1 MSEDKI
7 ANNNKSS
14 NSIDKNEEV
23 MYSKSKQEGQ
33 IKSENKIS
41 IKKIKQIK
49 SNNIIKIVVISL
61 VGIMCLGVGFSYGKN
76 VGRELP
82 ATAKKYRANKVFATV
97 GDVSITGKQLQ
108 NRMEPLFYLQG
119 KSKLTDEE
127 ISAYEYSMLD
137 YMTTTEMLYLEAKSN
152 DIEVSEDE
160 IEEEYETTMR
170 SITQSFGMTEDE
182 YLKEFDLTEDYIK
195 KDLEKELIAVKYM
208 GKVTDVTEE
217 EAKNYYDKN
226 KDEFFE
232 VRGSHILI
240 KTTDD
245 EGNELSDDEKAKRK
259 EKAQKILKKA
269 KAGEDFA
276 ALAEEYSEDTSSTNG
291 GDLGFFKKGDMVESF
306 ENAIFSLEDNQI
318 YDEIVETDYGYHI
331 IKKTGEQYSSFED
344 EKEDLISQLSYNKQN
359 TLLDDLEAKYEI
371 EIKE

>member
-1 MSEDKI
+1 MSEDKMTDS
-7 ANNNKSS
+7 NKGQKP
-14 NSIDKNEEV
+14 IDKNGEV
-23 MYSKSKQEGQ
+23 IDNKKKQQ
-33 IKSENKIS
+33 DRIKSEDKSS
-41 IKKIKQIK
+41 IKKMKK
-49 SNNIIKIVVISL
+49 FKLNNITKIVAVAL
-61 VGIMCLGVGFSYGKN
+61 VGIICLGVGFSYGKS

-82 ATAKKYRANKVFATV
+82 ATAKKYSANKVFATV
-97 GDVSITGKQLQ
+97 GDVSITGKELQ
-108 NRMEPLFYLQG
+108 YRMDPLFYLQG

-152 DIEVSEDE
+152 NIEVTEDE
-160 IEEEYETTMR
+160 IEEEYETTMS

-182 YLKEFDLTEDYIK
+182 YLKEFGLTKDYIK

-208 GKVTDVTEE
+208 GEVTDVSEE

-259 EKAQKILKKA
+259 EKAEEILKKA
-269 KAGEDFA
+269 KAGEDFDT
-276 ALAEEYSEDTSSTNG
+276 LAEEYSEDTSATNG

-306 ENAIFSLEDNQI
+306 ENAVFSLDNNQI

-331 IKKTGEQYSSFED
+331 IKKTGEQYASFED

>member
-160 IEEEYETTMR
+160 IEEEYETTMS

>member
-49 SNNIIKIVVISL
+49 SNNIIKIVAISL

-137 YMTTTEMLYLEAKSN
+137 YMTTTEMLYLAAKSN

-160 IEEEYETTMR
+160 IE
-170 SITQSFGMTEDE
+170 
-182 YLKEFDLTEDYIK
+182 
-195 KDLEKELIAVKYM
+195 
-208 GKVTDVTEE
+208 
-217 EAKNYYDKN
+217 
-226 KDEFFE
+226 
-232 VRGSHILI
+232 
-240 KTTDD
+240 
-245 EGNELSDDEKAKRK
+245 
-259 EKAQKILKKA
+259 
-269 KAGEDFA
+269 
-276 ALAEEYSEDTSSTNG
+276 
-291 GDLGFFKKGDMVESF
+291 
-306 ENAIFSLEDNQI
+306 
-318 YDEIVETDYGYHI
+318 
-331 IKKTGEQYSSFED
+331 
-344 EKEDLISQLSYNKQN
+344 
-359 TLLDDLEAKYEI
+359 
-371 EIKE
+371 

>member
-49 SNNIIKIVVISL
+49 SNNIIKIVAISL

-82 ATAKKYRANKVFATV
+82 ATAKKYRANKVFATI

-160 IEEEYETTMR
+160 IEEEYETTMS

>member
-160 IEEEYETTMR
+160 IEEEYETTMS

-269 KAGEDFA
+269 KAEEDFA
-276 ALAEEYSEDTSSTNG
+276 ALAKEYSEDTSSTNG